1 MSNQRDAEK
10 RFSDPPTTRKAI
22 AYGGVVILVAG
33 LAFVVF
39 ALIDRSSVALAALV
53 PAVLLIGGVGA
64 MVKAFLTWRQGGL
77 WFAWQG
83 AGWFLLTLFLVCLA
97 VPYAAV
103 SAVA

>member
-1 MSNQRDAEK
+1 MSNQRDVEK

-22 AYGGVVILVAG
+22 GYGAAVIVVAG
-33 LAFVVF
+33 IAFAVF
-39 ALIDRSSVALAALV
+39 TMIDRSSVALAASV
-53 PAVLLIGGVGA
+53 PAVLLIGGIGA
-64 MVKAFLTWRQGGL
+64 MVKTYLTWRQGGH

>member
-1 MSNQRDAEK
+1 MSNQRDVEK

-22 AYGGVVILVAG
+22 GYGAAVIVVAG
-33 LAFVVF
+33 VAFVLF
-39 ALIDRSSVALAALV
+39 ALIDRSSVALAASV
-53 PAVLLIGGVGA
+53 PAVLLIGGIGA
-64 MVKAFLTWRQGGL
+64 MVKAFLAWRQGRS

-83 AGWFLLTLFLVCLA
+83 TGWFLLTLFLVCLA

>member
-22 AYGGVVILVAG
+22 GYGAAVIVVAAIA
-33 LAFVVF
+33 F
-39 ALIDRSSVALAALV
+39 ALFALVDRSSVALAASV
-53 PAVLLIGGVGA
+53 PAVLLIGGIGA
-64 MVKAFLTWRQGGL
+64 LVKAFLTWRQGGQ

-83 AGWFLLTLFLVCLA
+83 AGWFLLALFLVCLA